1 MLGYISWVSYIGQTN
16 WPNAVELATGH
27 GGHPRATLQASY
39 RFTLLACESNN
50 NKVIRLGVKAVPS
63 VTVCVMHQVL
73 GATWR
78 VSPGRWKIYYD
89 D

>member
-39 RFTLLACESNN
+39 RFTLLACESN
-50 NKVIRLGVKAVPS
+50 KVIRLGVKAVPS
-63 VTVCVMHQVL
+63 ELSHCVRDASGTWSHL
-73 GATWR
+73 EGLSGAVENILR
-78 VSPGRWKIYYD
+78 
-89 D
+89 